1 MGKSRL
7 AVYHIGQLVL
17 IPTHLKIYNQSGDPV
32 VNLSDRLLGLLI
44 YLIDNKDSIS
54 KKSDILNELWG
65 VDDYFTSRSLD
76 VHIVKLRQLLR
87 VDKTLTIHTIRSYGF
102 QLSTTSAEFKMDE
115 DTLLKLL
122 QDESKVRHS
131 VSKSKKNIEIPES
144 LLEKQARF
152 KKIAKEF
159 NQ

>member
-1 MGKSRL
+1 MGKSKL

-17 IPTHLKIYNQSGDPV
+17 IPTHFKIYNQSGDPV
-32 VNLSDRLLGLLI
+32 GHLSDRLLDLLI

-122 QDESKVRHS
+122 QDESKIRHS
-131 VSKSKKNIEIPES
+131 VKKSKKNIEIPES

-152 KKIAKEF
+152 KKIAKSF
-159 NQ
+159 I